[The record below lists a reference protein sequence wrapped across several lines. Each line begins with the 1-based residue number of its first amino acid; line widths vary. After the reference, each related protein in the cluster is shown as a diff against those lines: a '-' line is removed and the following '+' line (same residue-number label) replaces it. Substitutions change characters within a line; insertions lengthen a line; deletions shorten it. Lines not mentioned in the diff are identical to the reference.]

1 MVFSPDGAHI
11 VSGSVNKT
19 ADLGCD
25 NGRRGTKMEGHSDL
39 VQSVAF
45 SLDGTHV
52 LSGSGDNTVRILQRL
67 TIPFEHEWES
77 DVDAFRPGQVRLPLC
92 ALCLLK

>member
-1 MVFSPDGAHI
+1 MTTGAA
-11 VSGSVNKT
+11 VTKT
-19 ADLGCD
+19 
-25 NGRRGTKMEGHSDL
+25 EGHSDL

-45 SLDGTHV
+45 SLDGTHI
-52 LSGSGDNTVRILQRL
+52 LSGSGDNTVWILQRL

-77 DVDAFRPGQVRLPLC
+77 DVNAFHPGQVRLLLC